1 MSETTDNQ
9 KQSVAED
16 PANPGEPQQTG
27 AETGREAGAER
38 ERALEVEVERFRD
51 LALRT
56 QADFENFRKRSIRE
70 REDAVKFANGSLLER
85 LIPVID
91 NFELGLGAAR
101 AEGADSPVFKGMEMV
116 ARQLA
121 EFLTQSG
128 VEAVEAEGA
137 VFDPN
142 LHEAVGQV
150 ESDTV
155 AEGGVARQLRK
166 GYRLRDRLLRPATVL
181 ISKGAPQQQQ
191 QA

>member
-16 PANPGEPQQTG
+16 PANLGETQQTG

-38 ERALEVEVERFRD
+38 ERALEAEVERFRD

-166 GYRLRDRLLRPATVL
+166 GYRLRERLLRPATVL
-181 ISKGAPQQQQ
+181 ISKGAPQQS